1 MRTYRENPDGEA
13 NRQATRENRQGELAA
28 VMATLH
34 TAKDLVEQSA
44 IIQRA
49 QWIVRQQQLDDIQF
63 SQEAR
68 WVAAI
73 TRKDT

>member
-1 MRTYRENPDGEA
+1 MQSYRENPDGEA

-28 VMATLH
+28 VMAGFHEADTM
-34 TAKDLVEQSA
+34 AQKEM
-44 IIQRA
+44 IQRA

-63 SQEAR
+63 DQEAR